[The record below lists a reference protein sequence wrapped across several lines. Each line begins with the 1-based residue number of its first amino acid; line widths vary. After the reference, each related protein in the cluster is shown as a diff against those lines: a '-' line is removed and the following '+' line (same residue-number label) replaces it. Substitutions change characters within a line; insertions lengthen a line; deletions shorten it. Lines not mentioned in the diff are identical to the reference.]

1 VCVCGSAR
9 RRTSKLARG
18 RCARVLCTSTVTVV
32 GGRGGGAPLAG
43 MPIIYCCCCVRVPR
57 AAQPAVRAL
66 WECDQDSHGRP
77 VTRRRRR
84 RSTLPAAARPG
95 AAVYIKPAVPLGHAV
110 IRTIRTEPS
119 TRAHP
124 SFVFYCL
131 HNRVF
136 LDYLVITSF
145 NSISLHY
152 YYHNNNILIVS
163 PSSVNVILQSI
174 L

>member
-1 VCVCGSAR
+1 MCVCGSAR

-18 RCARVLCTSTVTVV
+18 RCARVLCTSTVTAV

-77 VTRRRRR
+77 VTRRRR
-84 RSTLPAAARPG
+84 PG

-119 TRAHP
+119 TLARP

-131 HNRVF
+131 HNTVF
-136 LDYLVITSF
+136 FVLSR
-145 NSISLHY
+145 HY
-152 YYHNNNILIVS
+152 QFRHIIALLL
-163 PSSVNVILQSI
+163 P
-174 L
+174 

>member
-1 VCVCGSAR
+1 
-9 RRTSKLARG
+9 
-18 RCARVLCTSTVTVV
+18 
-32 GGRGGGAPLAG
+32 
-43 MPIIYCCCCVRVPR
+43 VRVPR

-77 VTRRRRR
+77 VTRHRRR
-84 RSTLPAAARPG
+84 RSTLPAAAQPG
-95 AAVYIKPAVPLGHAV
+95 AAVYIKQAVPLGHAV

-136 LDYLVITSF
+136 LFYLVISSF
-145 NSISLHY
+145 NFILLHY
-152 YYHNNNILIVS
+152 YYHNNNNNILIVS
-163 PSSVNVILQSI
+163 PLFVYVCDIDSNIAAVDII
-174 L
+174 IYY